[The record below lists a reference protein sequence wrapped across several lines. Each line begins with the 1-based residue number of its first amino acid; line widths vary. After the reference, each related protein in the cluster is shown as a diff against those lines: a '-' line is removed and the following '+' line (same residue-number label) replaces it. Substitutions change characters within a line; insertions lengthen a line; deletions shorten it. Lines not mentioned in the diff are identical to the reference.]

1 MLTQEEHARTEALA
15 EVAAVRSEWE
25 DIVLVGVETPAV
37 AVAVL
42 AVAAVLRLRDLG
54 EAAGC

>member
-1 MLTQEEHARTEALA
+1 MAVALP
-15 EVAAVRSEWE
+15 EPRSEGE

-42 AVAAVLRLRDLG
+42 AVAAVLRLRDFG

>member
-1 MLTQEEHARTEALA
+1 M
-15 EVAAVRSEWE
+15 E
-25 DIVLVGVETPAV
+25 DTVLVGLGTPAV

-42 AVAAVLRLRDLG
+42 AAVLRLRDLG